1 MSATRLLPEEGL
13 APYFDMFTKEFLTG
27 GRPRAVDVE
36 VLELEFGDQ
45 YPVVGARLLGIVYDA
60 DTGELAIALDSGD
73 HRVKHPRQVWIVE
86 EPDGFLAAMQLVL
99 AAGRKEVITLK
110 RVGLRRV

>member
-13 APYFDMFTKEFLTG
+13 AAYFDLFTKEFLTD

-36 VLELEFGDQ
+36 VLELEYGDQ
-45 YPVVGARLLGIVYDA
+45 FPVVGARLLGIVYDA
-60 DTGELAIALDSGD
+60 DTGELDFALGDGD
-73 HRVKHPRQVWIVE
+73 HRVMHPRQVWIVE
-86 EPDGFLAAMQLVL
+86 ESDGFLAAMQLVL
-99 AAGRKEVITLK
+99 AGGRREVITMK